1 MKKITMIAMIAALA
15 APLAVQA
22 EGFYVGGNI
31 GRAEQKADV
40 GYASF
45 KESTTAYKLV
55 GGYGFNKNFGAEIG
69 YADLR
74 EVSVSG
80 NGASV
85 TSKPT
90 AFYAAATGT
99 LPLNEQFSL
108 IGKLGLAAARE
119 KLTAHRFLAASE
131 SYSETR
137 TTPYISVGAAF
148 VLNKQVSF
156 VAEYENFGKV
166 AKDGSANI
174 KADMFSAG
182 VRYSF

>member
-31 GRAEQKADV
+31 GRAEQKADLV
-40 GYASF
+40 DATF
-45 KESTTAYKLV
+45 KESATAYKLV
-55 GGYGFNKNFGAEIG
+55 GGFNYNKNFGAEIG

-80 NGASV
+80 NGATL
-85 TSKPT
+85 TSKPS
-90 AFYAAATGT
+90 AFYVAATGT

-108 IGKLGLAAARE
+108 FGKLGVA
-119 KLTAHRFLAASE
+119 TAHEKVTAKYRSTYESGSE
-131 SYSETR
+131 NR

-148 VLNKQVSF
+148 ALNKQVSF

>member
-1 MKKITMIAMIAALA
+1 MKQITIFAMIAALA

-22 EGFYVGGNI
+22 EGYYVGGNI

-40 GYASF
+40 GSASF

-55 GGYGFNKNFGAEIG
+55 GGYNYNKNVGAEIG

-80 NGASV
+80 NGAKVS
-85 TSKPT
+85 SKPS
-90 AFYAAATGT
+90 AFYVAATGT
-99 LPLNEQFSL
+99 LPLNEQFSVF
-108 IGKLGLAAARE
+108 GKLGVARAHE
-119 KLTAHRFLAASE
+119 KLSATYTKVSE
-131 SYSETR
+131 SATENR

-148 VLNKQVSF
+148 LLNQQVSF
-156 VAEYENFGKV
+156 VAEYENFGKI

-174 KADMFSAG
+174 KADMFSVG

>member
-1 MKKITMIAMIAALA
+1 MKQITVFAMIAALA

-22 EGFYVGGNI
+22 EGYYVGGNI

-40 GYASF
+40 GSASF
-45 KESTTAYKLV
+45 KESATAYKLV
-55 GGYGFNKNFGAEIG
+55 GGFNYNKNFGAEIG

-74 EVSVSG
+74 EVTVSG
-80 NGASV
+80 NGASIS
-85 TSKPT
+85 SKPS
-90 AFYAAATGT
+90 AFYVAATGT

-108 IGKLGLAAARE
+108 FGKLGIAAAHE
-119 KLTAHRFLAASE
+119 KLTATYGRFTDSG
-131 SYSETR
+131 TDNR

>member
-40 GYASF
+40 GIASF

-55 GGYGFNKNFGAEIG
+55 GGYNYNKNFGTEIG

-80 NGASV
+80 NGATL
-85 TSKPT
+85 TSKPR

-108 IGKLGLAAARE
+108 IGKLGLAAAHE
-119 KLTAHRFLAASE
+119 KVTAQYRST
-131 SYSETR
+131 YSSDTETR

-166 AKDGSANI
+166 AKDGSSNV

>member
-1 MKKITMIAMIAALA
+1 MKHITVFAMIAALA

-22 EGFYVGGNI
+22 EGYYVGGNI

-40 GYASF
+40 GYTSF
-45 KESTTAYKLV
+45 KESATAYKLV
-55 GGYGFNKNFGAEIG
+55 GGYNYNKNFGAEIG

-85 TSKPT
+85 SSKPS
-90 AFYAAATGT
+90 AFYVAATGT

-108 IGKLGLAAARE
+108 FGKLGVA
-119 KLTAHRFLAASE
+119 TAHEKVTAKYGTTNVS
-131 SYSETR
+131 STDNR

-148 VLNKQVSF
+148 ALNKEVSF

-166 AKDGSANI
+166 AKDGDANV
-174 KADMFSAG
+174 KADMFSVG
-182 VRYSF
+182 VHYSF

>member
-22 EGFYVGGNI
+22 EGYYVGGNI

-40 GYASF
+40 GVASF

-80 NGASV
+80 NGATL

-90 AFYAAATGT
+90 AFYVAATGT

-108 IGKLGLAAARE
+108 IGKLGLAAAHE
-119 KLTAHRFLAASE
+119 KVTGKYRSTYE
-131 SYSETR
+131 SSTETR

-148 VLNKQVSF
+148 ALNKQVSF

>member
-22 EGFYVGGNI
+22 EGYYVGGNI
-31 GRAEQKADV
+31 GRAEQKADLI
-40 GYASF
+40 GATF

-55 GGYGFNKNFGAEIG
+55 GGFNYNKNFGAEIG

-80 NGASV
+80 NGATL
-85 TSKPT
+85 TSKPS
-90 AFYAAATGT
+90 AFYVAATGT

-108 IGKLGLAAARE
+108 FGKLGVA
-119 KLTAHRFLAASE
+119 TAHEKVTAKYRSTYESGSE
-131 SYSETR
+131 NR

-148 VLNKQVSF
+148 ALNKQVSF

>member
-1 MKKITMIAMIAALA
+1 MKQITVFAMIAALA

-22 EGFYVGGNI
+22 EGYYVGGNI
-31 GRAEQKADV
+31 GRAEQKADLDIV
-40 GYASF
+40 SF
-45 KESTTAYKLV
+45 KESATAYKLV
-55 GGYGFNKNFGAEIG
+55 GGYNYTKNFGAEIG

-74 EVSVSG
+74 EVSISG
-80 NGASV
+80 NGAQA
-85 TSKPT
+85 TSKPS
-90 AFYAAATGT
+90 AFYVAATGT

-108 IGKLGLAAARE
+108 FGKLGIA
-119 KLTAHRFLAASE
+119 TAHEKVNATLGRTSVSGSE
-131 SYSETR
+131 NR

-148 VLNKQVSF
+148 ALNQKVSF

-166 AKDGSANI
+166 AKDGGVNV